1 MSAFRTAEN
10 WELDKRM
17 MCVCLSVSW
26 LAMMQ
31 GVPLGCVLLTPP
43 QLGPRATF
51 HGGGSAKGIGGAVA
65 VAASDGSVLAFAFA
79 VHGLP
84 LIGQTGPGH
93 VLRLAHV
100 SETAPALT
108 RAICDTT
115 NIGTTAH

>member
-1 MSAFRTAEN
+1 MAGNDAGGP
-10 WELDKRM
+10 
-17 MCVCLSVSW
+17 SW
-26 LAMMQ
+26 LCFANPPPSW
-31 GVPLGCVLLTPP
+31 VP
-43 QLGPRATF
+43 GPLFTG
-51 HGGGSAKGIGGAVA
+51 GGGSAKGIGGAVA

-79 VHGLP
+79 VRGLP